1 MCFWKATILLTCWLI
16 GTPAFR
22 VAGQSLK
29 HESIRKIDELFA
41 QWNARTSPGCAVAV
55 VLKGQ
60 SVYQKCFGEA
70 NLEDQIPVTAD
81 TVFDACSV
89 AKEFTALAVQ
99 LLVTAGK
106 CQLDDPL
113 VKYVPEMGKV
123 GRVITL
129 RQLLHHTSGIRD
141 AEELACALG
150 GRDEDVLTTAD
161 ALWLLTHQH
170 TLNFEPGT
178 QYLYSNSDYI
188 LLALVVQRLSGR
200 PVGEFIRDEI
210 FTPLGMSHSRMLN
223 DHSLIVEHRAES
235 YKPAP
240 GGGFRR
246 VSVNDGFSGDGGLFT
261 TISDMERW
269 DKNFDSQPIG
279 GRATLDRLIEP
290 GVLKDGTQI
299 HYASG
304 LVISKDGNFTTIGH
318 NGGAGG
324 YRETFLRF
332 PEQRLSVILLA
343 NASSVPTDRLAR
355 RIAEIILDNESSRKP
370 RELPRQAVQISP
382 SLYDNYVGE
391 YYFENGLT
399 RVFRKQNDRLIMV
412 LPDGKQVLA
421 LPCSDTRFFFED
433 LPGEVEFL
441 KPEVGMPRR
450 IRGYLG
456 DQVFMGHE
464 VKTIALNSGSV
475 EGYLGNYYSDE
486 LQVVYRIGFHSG
498 LLILQY
504 PKGEIPFV
512 SINSNDFKRDAKHS
526 SPDYGESLVV
536 DTIEFVRNASSK
548 VIGFNL
554 NNERLIGLRFCR
566 LVPQ

>member
-1 MCFWKATILLTCWLI
+1 MGFRKGTISLACYLIATA
-16 GTPAFR
+16 AFQ
-22 VAGQSLK
+22 VAGQPLK
-29 HESIRKIDELFA
+29 SESIQKIDKLFA
-41 QWNARTSPGCAVAV
+41 QWNAPTNPGCAVAV
-55 VLKGQ
+55 VSKGQ
-60 SVYQKCFGEA
+60 TVYQKCFGEA
-70 NLEDQIPVTAD
+70 NLEHQIPITSE
-81 TVFDACSV
+81 TVFDACSA

-113 VKYVPEMGKV
+113 VKYVPEMSKV
-123 GRVITL
+123 GGAITL
-129 RQLLHHTSGIRD
+129 EQLLHHTSGIRD
-141 AEELACALG
+141 AADLACALG

-161 ALWLLTHQH
+161 ALWLLTHQR

-188 LLALVVQRLSGR
+188 LLALVVQRICGR
-200 PVGEFIRDEI
+200 PFAEFINDEI

-223 DHSLIVEHRAES
+223 DHSLMVQHRAES
-235 YKPAP
+235 YKTAHA
-240 GGGFRR
+240 GGFRR

-269 DKNFDSQPIG
+269 DKNFDGQPIG
-279 GRATLDRLIEP
+279 GRETLDRLIEP
-290 GVLKDGTQI
+290 GVLKNGTKI

-304 LVISKDGNFTTIGH
+304 LVVSKEGDLTTIGH

-324 YRETFLRF
+324 YRATFLRF
-332 PEQRLSVILLA
+332 PEKRLSVILLA
-343 NASSVPTDRLAR
+343 NVSNVQTDRLAR
-355 RIAEIILDNESSRKP
+355 RTAEIILGNQSSRKQP
-370 RELPRQAVQISP
+370 ALPRQAVQITP

-391 YYFENGLT
+391 YYFDNGLT
-399 RVFRKQNDRLIMV
+399 RVFKKENDRLIMV
-412 LPDGKQVLA
+412 LPDGKQVLE
-421 LPCSDTRFFFED
+421 LPCSSTRFFLED

-450 IRGYLG
+450 VRGYLG

-464 VKTIALNSGSV
+464 VKPIALDSASV

-486 LQVVYRIGFHSG
+486 LQVVYRIVFRSG
-498 LLILQY
+498 LLTLQY

-512 SINSNDFKRDAKHS
+512 SINATDFKRDAKHS
-526 SPDYGESLVV
+526 SSDYGDSLVV
-536 DTIEFVRNASSK
+536 DTIEFVRDASNK

-554 NNERLIGLRFCR
+554 NNERLIGLRFSR
-566 LVPQ
+566 LANQ